1 MRQIPIF
8 SSLAVV
14 PVILQPI
21 IEQVGAESEDLLVHF
36 VHRDIVGFGSL
47 LVEVDGLITL
57 VQGREL
63 LRGSLDLDEIEAVVQ
78 QDLTFLLFSLKMI
91 EAVVPLAAGFH
102 PLLLSQSLQLLLLEM
117 KIGRFRITV
126 SGVILMDLLVNH
138 AEFIEEKLVDLV
150 LVQLIELRKLD
161 VLEHLLY
168 LVCDLNGDL
177 G

>member
-1 MRQIPIF
+1 
-8 SSLAVV
+8 
-14 PVILQPI
+14 
-21 IEQVGAESEDLLVHF
+21 
-36 VHRDIVGFGSL
+36 
-47 LVEVDGLITL
+47 
-57 VQGREL
+57 
-63 LRGSLDLDEIEAVVQ
+63 
-78 QDLTFLLFSLKMI
+78 MI